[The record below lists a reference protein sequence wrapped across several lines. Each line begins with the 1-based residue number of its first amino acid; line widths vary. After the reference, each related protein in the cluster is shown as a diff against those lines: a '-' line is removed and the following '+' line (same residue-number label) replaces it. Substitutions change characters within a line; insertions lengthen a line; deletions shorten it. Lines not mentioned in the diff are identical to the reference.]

1 MNKTDYKDM
10 WVFIERDGDSVLPVS
25 LELCSETRR
34 LCDASGEK
42 LVAVI
47 VGSISDGELQRVLDC
62 GVDKVIHV
70 TGTGYDYFNNDA
82 YTNLFTVLC
91 RKYRPTAVMVG
102 GTINGRDFAPRFAA
116 RLGTGC
122 TSDATELVWDPKT
135 TDIEFVEPAVGGKMM
150 AVITVPVARPQV
162 GTIRPGTFKC
172 VPCGARAH
180 EVIEEHIDFPVAD
193 IRTEILDFRAD
204 DLDESLNIAD
214 ADVIVCVGYLY
225 GASLAWA
232 ADQYP
237 DVKFIAVDVTQG
249 DIGTDEIPSNCYCI
263 TFKEEQ
269 AGYLAGY
276 AIAKDG
282 KTKLGFLGGMAV
294 PAVIRYGYGFVQGA
308 DAAAQELGQNIDI
321 NYFYGGQFYG
331 DANITSRMEGWYSNG
346 TQVVFACGGGIY
358 TSAVEAALKNNG
370 YVIGVDVDQNYIG
383 ANGVAD
389 GTYAYNPFI
398 TSAMKGLSEAVNT
411 ALSDIEAGDWS
422 EIAASNGNFGLED
435 GDYVGLPTDADSWN
449 FETFTTDEYEALKE
463 KIKSGEITVDNSSD
477 DSTKPTVSEFTTV
490 NYIQ

>member
-1 MNKTDYKDM
+1 MMISRRNFLAVAGAAAAAAALTACGGSSASSTSTASSAASTASSAAEGGEKIVKVALTCDTGTIDDESFNQACWTAVSGYM
-10 WVFIERDGDSVLPVS
+10 GDDCQYYIP
-25 LELCSETRR
+25 EA
-34 LCDASGEK
+34 DASDEDRETMIRQ
-42 LVAVI
+42 AVN
-47 VGSISDGELQRVLDC
+47 DG
-62 GVDKVIHV
+62 
-70 TGTGYDYFNNDA
+70 
-82 YTNLFTVLC
+82 
-91 RKYRPTAVMVG
+91 
-102 GTINGRDFAPRFAA
+102 
-116 RLGTGC
+116 
-122 TSDATELVWDPKT
+122 
-135 TDIEFVEPAVGGKMM
+135 
-150 AVITVPVARPQV
+150 
-162 GTIRPGTFKC
+162 
-172 VPCGARAH
+172 
-180 EVIEEHIDFPVAD
+180 
-193 IRTEILDFRAD
+193 
-204 DLDESLNIAD
+204 

-237 DVKFIAVDVTQG
+237 DVKFIAIDVTQG
-249 DIGTDEIPSNCYCI
+249 DIGTDAIPANCYCI

-308 DAAAQELGQNIDI
+308 DAAAAELGQNIEI

-370 YVIGVDVDQNYIG
+370 YVIGVDADQTYIG

-411 ALSDIEAGDWS
+411 ALAVIDAGSWGDIAG
-422 EIAASNGNFGLED
+422 SNGNFGLED
-435 GDYVGLPTDADSWN
+435 GDYIGLPTDADSWN
-449 FETFTTDEYEALKE
+449 FESFTTDEYEEVKG

-477 DSTKPTVSEFTTV
+477 DATKPTVSEFTTV

>member
-25 LELCSETRR
+25 LELCSETRK
-34 LCDASGEK
+34 LCEASGEK

-204 DLDESLNIAD
+204 DLDERLNIAD
-214 ADVIVCVGYLY
+214 ADVIVCVGNAIK
-225 GASLAWA
+225 GRMPCRATAAWPSASAASLPARARCSTA
-232 ADQYP
+232 ACCRSSSSS
-237 DVKFIAVDVTQG
+237 G
-249 DIGTDEIPSNCYCI
+249 S
-263 TFKEEQ
+263 
-269 AGYLAGY
+269 
-276 AIAKDG
+276 
-282 KTKLGFLGGMAV
+282 
-294 PAVIRYGYGFVQGA
+294 PALWSSRSCCCRSA
-308 DAAAQELGQNIDI
+308 CRARST
-321 NYFYGGQFYG
+321 
-331 DANITSRMEGWYSNG
+331 TSRAFR
-346 TQVVFACGGGIY
+346 TR
-358 TSAVEAALKNNG
+358 T
-370 YVIGVDVDQNYIG
+370 
-383 ANGVAD
+383 
-389 GTYAYNPFI
+389 
-398 TSAMKGLSEAVNT
+398 
-411 ALSDIEAGDWS
+411 WS
-422 EIAASNGNFGLED
+422 S
-435 GDYVGLPTDADSWN
+435 P
-449 FETFTTDEYEALKE
+449 
-463 KIKSGEITVDNSSD
+463 
-477 DSTKPTVSEFTTV
+477 
-490 NYIQ
+490 

>member
-1 MNKTDYKDM
+1 MCFEEVQAVNKTDYKDM

-62 GVDKVIHV
+62 GVDKIIHV

-122 TSDATELVWDPKT
+122 TSDATELVWDPGT

-237 DVKFIAVDVTQG
+237 DVKFIAIDVTQG
-249 DIGTDEIPSNCYCI
+249 DIGTDAIPANCYCI

-308 DAAAQELGQNIDI
+308 DAAAKEIGATDVNIK
-321 NYFYGGQFYG
+321 YWYSGGFAAT
-331 DANITSRMEGWYSNG
+331 DEVKNKMDGWYSEG
-346 TQVVFACGGGIY
+346 TEVVFACGGPVCE
-358 TSAVEAALKNNG
+358 SCDAAAQANG
-370 YVIGVDVDQNYIG
+370 GKMIGVDVDQSGRYDT
-383 ANGVAD
+383 V
-389 GTYAYNPFI
+389 I
-398 TSAMKGLSEAVNT
+398 TSAMKGLAESVNEALTDSMNNGWKFT
-411 ALSDIEAGDWS
+411 ETYAGK
-422 EIAASNGNFGLED
+422 ETKLGAAENC
-435 GDYVGLPTDADSWN
+435 VGLPMETSKFNKFTQEQYDAMYAAIVDGSLVIDDSFDVDVHPAVTN
-449 FETFTTDEYEALKE
+449 V
-463 KIKSGEITVDNSSD
+463 TVDYQS
-477 DSTKPTVSEFTTV
+477 
-490 NYIQ
+490 